1 VYSRRKRRTMKNI
14 VMITTAVAV
23 LALTGCDREEE
34 ACLDSSEVADTAEAS
49 DTAEA
54 TDSDDCSDDV
64 AEE

>member
-1 VYSRRKRRTMKNI
+1 MKNI

-23 LALTGCDREEE
+23 LSLTGCVREEE
-34 ACLDSSEVADTAEAS
+34 ACLDSVEVTDTAEAS

-54 TDSDDCSDDV
+54 TDSDDCGDDV